1 MYHHLELIRFRA
13 VVASPVGVIPIKGV
27 RFSGPTRG
35 RPIRALPAVAIRI
48 RNLERARAPRH
59 LVRLVVVCS
68 AGDFFIATRERPIHL
83 AGVPIATGYDF

>member
-1 MYHHLELIRFRA
+1 MYHHVELIRFRG
-13 VVASPVGVIPIKGV
+13 VVASPVGVIPSKGV

-35 RPIRALPAVAIRI
+35 RPIRALPAVAPRI
-48 RNLERARAPRH
+48 LEIELARSPRH

-68 AGDFFIATRERPIHL
+68 AGDFDIATCERPRHL